1 MDLDGILRSLRDFRD
16 RRGWLKFHTPKNLA
30 SSIVIEACELLEL
43 FQWTRSLE
51 EEKEI
56 LESKRQEIAE
66 EVADIFIYLLFLC
79 DVANFDLEKVVK
91 EKMAK
96 NENRFKLA

>member
-16 RRGWLKFHTPKNLA
+16 KRDWLKFHTPKNLA
-30 SSIVIEACELLEL
+30 TSIAIEACELLEI

-51 EEKEI
+51 EEREI
-56 LESKRQEIAE
+56 LEKRKQEIAE
-66 EVADIFIYLLFLC
+66 EIADIFIYLLFLC
-79 DVANFDLEKVVK
+79 DIANLDLEKVVK

-96 NENRFKLA
+96 NEDRFRLS